1 MPGAIERPLFSASRG
16 GSDGA
21 SFRKAFNNRGGNQ
34 SGFMR
39 FRWVRLWPLQDLF
52 RSFGGGIPKSIFHEA
67 RHAGGTRGGREK
79 ASGTSRAILSA
90 ARLARS
96 GSTSSQPHAACA
108 SDHYGNRDLA
118 QPAAN
123 GASGGRQGGL
133 GECPPLGS
141 FVAWVSPV
149 QVFYA
154 QGF

>member
-1 MPGAIERPLFSASRG
+1 MPGAIERPPFSASRG

-39 FRWVRLWPLQDLF
+39 FRWVRLWPLQDLLEASAAAS
-52 RSFGGGIPKSIFHEA
+52 RNRYFHES
-67 RHAGGTRGGREK
+67 RHAGGTRDGREK

-96 GSTSSQPHAACA
+96 GSTSSQPHSGCA